1 MEDTV
6 YVEPAQLA
14 LGMFVILDLSW
25 LQHPFS
31 FSSFV
36 IQSEEQL
43 ATLRSLGL
51 EKLRIDPARGLA
63 PRAMPE
69 EPAAQRTVVPDA
81 APVVVTPTEKDMRI
95 EHNRVLRRNIANAE
109 KQAAKAVR
117 LVRQATGKFSAE
129 PGKAIAQAN
138 DLVAG
143 VAESLL
149 DNSEMMVHL
158 LGEKDPDGEVYH
170 HSLNVAVLALILGK
184 AVGVDAE
191 TLRTIGVAAI
201 FHDLGMAQLPS
212 TLRLK
217 GEALTPAEERL
228 LHDHCEIGAR
238 LALRHGLPK
247 AVAVAILQHH
257 EHLDGSGYPNQ
268 LAGEQIGQVAR
279 VIAIVNHYDHLC
291 NPGNAV
297 AATTPYEALSTMFAT
312 RRNWFDAAMLA
323 KLVRVLGVYPPGS
336 IVQLSSGATAIV
348 ISVNSGRPLQPMLL
362 VYDAAIPKAEALI
375 LDLEKTP
382 GINISKAL
390 RASTLAPAVYEY
402 LSPRKRVA
410 YYFGE
415 DTRTDC

>member
-158 LGEKDPDGEVYH
+158 LGDKDPDGEVYH

-297 AATTPYEALSTMFAT
+297 A
-312 RRNWFDAAMLA
+312 
-323 KLVRVLGVYPPGS
+323 
-336 IVQLSSGATAIV
+336 
-348 ISVNSGRPLQPMLL
+348 
-362 VYDAAIPKAEALI
+362 
-375 LDLEKTP
+375 
-382 GINISKAL
+382 
-390 RASTLAPAVYEY
+390 
-402 LSPRKRVA
+402 
-410 YYFGE
+410 
-415 DTRTDC
+415 